1 MRGTHRLC
9 PGHNGRSGIIPAYAG
24 NTPRLADPGCRGRDH
39 PRVCGEHALFA
50 IANAPPL
57 GSSPRMR
64 GTHACPR
71 KTTRNRMDH
80 PRVCG
85 EHWLPSCSR
94 LSNWGSSP
102 RMRGTP
108 KRTPPPPRPPRIIPA
123 YAGNTSHIL
132 RWRGAIMGSS
142 PRMRGTRLKGSY
154 HMPTFGIIPAYAGNT
169 AQGKLSHADVWDH
182 PRVCGEH
189 MPKASGVNVASGS
202 SPRMRGTHGFHA
214 GLAQVFGIIP
224 AYAGNTPPCPG
235 RAAIHWDHPRVC
247 GEHSHQ

>member
-108 KRTPPPPRPPRIIPA
+108 IGCA
-123 YAGNTSHIL
+123 
-132 RWRGAIMGSS
+132 RWRN
-142 PRMRGTRLKGSY
+142 TN
-154 HMPTFGIIPAYAGNT
+154 GIIPAYAGNT
-169 AQGKLSHADVWDH
+169 RTSNHRTCGAWDH

-189 MPKASGVNVASGS
+189 
-202 SPRMRGTHGFHA
+202 
-214 GLAQVFGIIP
+214 LL
-224 AYAGNTPPCPG
+224 
-235 RAAIHWDHPRVC
+235 
-247 GEHSHQ
+247 